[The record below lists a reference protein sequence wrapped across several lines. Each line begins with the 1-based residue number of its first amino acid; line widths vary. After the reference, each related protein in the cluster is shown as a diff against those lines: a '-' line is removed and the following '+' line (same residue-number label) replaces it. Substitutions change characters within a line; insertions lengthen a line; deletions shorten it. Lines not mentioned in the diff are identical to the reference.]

1 MSQVRVL
8 VTLLACAV
16 AASSCGQSATA
27 SAGGNPRPS
36 FASSGPREQTADQQV
51 SHVLSRLTFG
61 ARPSDADRVRSMGVD
76 RWMEEQ
82 LHPERIPDAAAD
94 AFFGSY
100 ETYHRS
106 PDELEQKYPRPQT
119 VLNQLGKSPTAE
131 QAKADSARL
140 RELQLAQRRLLTEL
154 QSGRV
159 ARALLTD
166 RQLNEVMTDFWLNH
180 FSVYVQKAPVE
191 HYLLAQ
197 YENEVIRP
205 NALGQFRTL
214 LGAVAKSPAML
225 FYLDNW
231 ESQVDSNRLR
241 LNAQGRPI
249 PSVTPLQAQRAL
261 EQRQRAGLPMP
272 AGVNP
277 QNAQQAVAAQRRRG
291 LNENY
296 GRELLELHTLGV
308 DGGYTQTDVINAA
321 RALTGWTLLRPPVS
335 AFAFKP
341 QMHDA
346 GEKVLL
352 GHRLAAGRG
361 MEDGEEV
368 LDIVARHP
376 STAHYIAFKL
386 ARRFVA
392 DTPSAA
398 LVDRAAKTFTATDGD
413 IREVV
418 RTIITSQEFFARD
431 AYRGKVKTPF
441 EVVASTLRALN
452 AQPDSTPRTAA
463 LVAFLGQPIYGHQT
477 PNGWPETADQWMNT
491 GSILNR
497 INFGISVAANRV
509 PGASA
514 LGWNGAEALKN
525 APLDQQVDGVVRA
538 LLGGD
543 VSVDTRAILT
553 SGANP
558 LAKFPP
564 LKGLPQIV
572 GLAIGSPEFQRR

>member
-1 MSQVRVL
+1 
-8 VTLLACAV
+8 
-16 AASSCGQSATA
+16 
-27 SAGGNPRPS
+27 
-36 FASSGPREQTADQQV
+36 
-51 SHVLSRLTFG
+51 
-61 ARPSDADRVRSMGVD
+61 
-76 RWMEEQ
+76 
-82 LHPERIPDAAAD
+82 
-94 AFFGSY
+94 
-100 ETYHRS
+100 
-106 PDELEQKYPRPQT
+106 
-119 VLNQLGKSPTAE
+119 
-131 QAKADSARL
+131 
-140 RELQLAQRRLLTEL
+140 
-154 QSGRV
+154 
-159 ARALLTD
+159 
-166 RQLNEVMTDFWLNH
+166 
-180 FSVYVQKAPVE
+180 
-191 HYLLAQ
+191 
-197 YENEVIRP
+197 
-205 NALGQFRTL
+205 
-214 LGAVAKSPAML
+214 
-225 FYLDNW
+225 
-231 ESQVDSNRLR
+231 
-241 LNAQGRPI
+241 
-249 PSVTPLQAQRAL
+249 
-261 EQRQRAGLPMP
+261 
-272 AGVNP
+272 
-277 QNAQQAVAAQRRRG
+277 
-291 LNENY
+291 
-296 GRELLELHTLGV
+296 
-308 DGGYTQTDVINAA
+308 
-321 RALTGWTLLRPPVS
+321 
-335 AFAFKP
+335 
-341 QMHDA
+341 
-346 GEKVLL
+346 
-352 GHRLAAGRG
+352 